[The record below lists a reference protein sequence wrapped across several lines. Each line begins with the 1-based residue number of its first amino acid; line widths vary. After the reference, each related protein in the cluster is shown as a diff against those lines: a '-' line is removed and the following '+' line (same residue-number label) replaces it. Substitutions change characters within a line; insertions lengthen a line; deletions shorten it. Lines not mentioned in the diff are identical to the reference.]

1 MTTENPR
8 EALNEILQDMADS
21 GQVLPCPTDGT
32 PPFSLPVGKN
42 EKKAT
47 VEVVPGVMVSQ
58 KLIDE
63 AVRLTTNP
71 LSPSYEYDAAEAVE
85 RRRLARQKA
94 NEELRQEL
102 DASRQ
107 IVQSMLDRMRD
118 PLKFD
123 EKFVSFDTMPTP
135 LQRVIKAYID
145 AAAANKELNEA
156 VAALQKD
163 LTPPTAAD
171 AS

>member
-1 MTTENPR
+1 MTEPK
-8 EALNEILQDMADS
+8 EAINEILQDMADS
-21 GQVLPCPTDGT
+21 GRVLPCPTDGT
-32 PPFSLPVGKN
+32 PPFSLPVSKHT
-42 EKKAT
+42 KKSQ

-63 AVRLTTNP
+63 AVRLTSDPAT
-71 LSPSYEYDAAEAVE
+71 ETAVE
-85 RRRLARQKA
+85 DAEQRRLRRLRA
-94 NEELRQEL
+94 NEELRNEI
-102 DASRQ
+102 DTSRQ
-107 IVQSMLDRMRD
+107 IVQSMLDRMRE
-118 PLKFD
+118 PLRYD
-123 EKFVSFDTMPTP
+123 EKFVSYDTMPGP
-135 LQRVIKAYID
+135 LQRVVKAYID